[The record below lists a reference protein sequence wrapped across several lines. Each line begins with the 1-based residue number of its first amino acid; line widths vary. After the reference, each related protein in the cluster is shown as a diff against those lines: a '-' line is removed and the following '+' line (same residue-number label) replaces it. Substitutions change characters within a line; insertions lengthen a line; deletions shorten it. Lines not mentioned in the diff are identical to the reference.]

1 MGPVNSVWDPLV
13 TQKRASLKNK
23 NKQNKTQRQGRGL
36 NLNAYLVFFFLEKR
50 NLVGRYLSKSLFALF
65 FFFFFF

>member
-23 NKQNKTQRQGRGL
+23 NKQNKTQTQGRGL
-36 NLNAYLVFFFLEKR
+36 NLNAYLVFFFGETKFIWNVLIKIIICI
-50 NLVGRYLSKSLFALF
+50 F
-65 FFFFFF
+65 FFFEK

>member
-23 NKQNKTQRQGRGL
+23 NKEQDLCIVFRCCSLGSSLKILPCGFFLIDGS
-36 NLNAYLVFFFLEKR
+36 VFFK
-50 NLVGRYLSKSLFALF
+50 LSNHR
-65 FFFFFF
+65 